1 MLIEFSIENY
11 LSIHKKQ
18 TLTLVANKSDDKPS
32 NVFSDTES
40 GNLRILRSA
49 AIYGANAAGKTNFML
64 AMRTMADIVRNSAS
78 KLQEGDE
85 LDVTSFGLHSDSAE
99 SPSEFEIVFLAE
111 GVRYQYGFSANN
123 EMIHDEWL
131 FAYPKGR
138 PQKWFTRQWDE
149 RKEDYDWE
157 FGNYLQGEK
166 NIWQKSTRLN
176 ALFLSTAVQLNSSQL
191 KPIYNWFTRKLRTT
205 GVNVWHYNFTAS
217 LCQGEKKSEILKFLN
232 NANIDIADIK
242 VDKDKFN
249 ADSLPQDM
257 PDDVRKLV
265 ASRLSDKDV
274 FDITTY
280 HKNNNGELIAF
291 DIGAESHGT
300 QKLFSLAGPWID
312 SCQSGRVLFIDELN
326 DALHPKLV
334 MYLVGLFNNPL
345 INTSGAQL
353 IFTTHETSI
362 LNQEVFRRDQIWF
375 CEKNNAGE
383 SRLYPLTDY
392 SPRKGRENLEAG
404 YLDGRYGAIPYIANI
419 EV

>member
-1 MLIEFSIENY
+1 MLIELSIENY
-11 LSIHKKQ
+11 LSIHEKQ
-18 TLTLVANKSDDKPS
+18 TLTLVANKSDDKPG
-32 NVFSDTES
+32 NVFSGDKS
-40 GNLRILRSA
+40 ANLRILRSA

-64 AMRTMADIVRNSAS
+64 AMRTMADIVKNSAS
-78 KLQEGDE
+78 KYQEGDE
-85 LDVTSFGLHSDSAE
+85 LDVVSFGLHTDSVD
-99 SPSEFEIVFLAE
+99 SPSEFEVVFLAE
-111 GVRYQYGFSANN
+111 GIRYQYGFSASN

-138 PQKWFTRQWDE
+138 PQKWFTRQWDGN
-149 RKEDYDWE
+149 KDDYDWE
-157 FGNYLQGEK
+157 FGAYLQGEK
-166 NIWQKSTRLN
+166 NVWQKSTRQN
-176 ALFLSTAVQLNSSQL
+176 ALFLSTAVQLNSNQL
-191 KPIYNWFTRKLRTT
+191 KPIYTWFSNTLRMT
-205 GVNVWHYNFTAS
+205 GVNVWHNNFTAS
-217 LCQGEKKSEILKFLN
+217 LCQSEKKSEILKFLK
-232 NANIDIADIK
+232 NANIDIEDIK

-249 ADSLPQDM
+249 VDSLPQSM
-257 PDDVRKLV
+257 PDDVKKAM
-265 ASRLSDKDV
+265 ASNLSDKDF

-280 HKNNNGELIAF
+280 HKNNQGELIAF

-334 MYLVGLFNNPL
+334 MYLVGLFNNPS

-375 CEKNNAGE
+375 CEKNNLGE